1 MEIKVKNKKV
11 SYTEKLEDNLYT
23 IEASY
28 TKPATRSENAKEM
41 HIVAMFN
48 FYMTDAKT
56 FEANEKKLDAGLTI
70 YLNNKY
76 ISARS
81 SIGRGLNPSVSGW
94 VSSIE
99 YASAY
104 ANINTMTEADANLI
118 GELIQLITSNSEVL
132 NFDEL
137 RNNIK
142 ARDFVYALKENKEN
156 EKEARATL
164 AKLKEEY
171 ETLLAESNLDSLEAS
186 TLVQLVNE
194 GAIASTM
201 LQNITKLMA

>member
-11 SYTEKLEDNLYT
+11 NYTEELKDNQYF
-23 IEASY
+23 INASY
-28 TKPATRSENAKEM
+28 TKPATRSENAKA
-41 HIVAMFN
+41 INLIIRFD
-48 FYMTDAKT
+48 FYITDAKT

-81 SIGRGLNPSVSGW
+81 SIGRGLTPSVSGW
-94 VSSIE
+94 VSAIE
-99 YASAY
+99 YGSAFSPS
-104 ANINTMTEADANLI
+104 MTEADANLI
-118 GELIQLITSNSEVL
+118 GNLIQLITSTSEVL

-137 RNNIK
+137 RKNIK
-142 ARDFVYALKENKEN
+142 ARDFVYSLKQNKEKEN
-156 EKEARATL
+156 EARATL

-171 ETLLAESNLDSLEAS
+171 ETLLAESNLDAFEAS
-186 TLVQLVNE
+186 TLVQLVDE